1 MIVNSANLSAIRT
14 GFNTSYKRGL
24 GQAQTR
30 YGQIA
35 TTVPSST
42 KETRYGWLGKMPNM
56 RNWIGERVVQ
66 GLAEHDYSIK
76 NEDFELTIGV
86 DRNDIKDDN
95 LGIYDP
101 MFVEMGESVAAHP
114 DILSFRAL
122 SDGFTKPCYDGQN
135 FFDTDHPVLDA
146 NGDATTV
153 ANTDGGTGPAWFL
166 MSTQRALKPIIFQ
179 DREKPV
185 FTAMDDPKDPRVF
198 MNKEFI
204 YGTDAR
210 YNVGYGF
217 WQMAWGSKQPLTA
230 ANYAKARAALQG
242 MKGDYGRPLGIIPNL
257 LVVPPTMEA
266 EALELL
272 NSERNAAGATN
283 VWRNTATML
292 MSPWLAG

>member
-1 MIVNSANLSAIRT
+1 MIINSANLAAIRT
-14 GFNTSYKRGL
+14 GFNTSFRRGL
-24 GQAQTR
+24 GQATSQ
-30 YGQIA
+30 YAQIA
-35 TTVPSST
+35 TIVPSST

-56 RNWIGERVVQ
+56 RNWIGERNVQ
-66 GLAEHDYSIK
+66 GLSEHDYSIV

-95 LGIYDP
+95 LGVYDP

-114 DILSFRAL
+114 DLLTFKAL
-122 SDGFTKPCYDGQN
+122 SEGFTRPCYDGQN

-146 NGDATTV
+146 DGEVTTV
-153 ANTDGGTGPAWFL
+153 SNTGGGSGPAWFL
-166 MSTQRALKPIIFQ
+166 MSTQRALKPLIFQ

-210 YNVGYGF
+210 YAVGFGF
-217 WQMAWGSKQPLTA
+217 WQMAFGSRQPLNAETYA
-230 ANYAKARAALQG
+230 AARTALQG
-242 MKGDYGRPLGIIPNL
+242 MKGDYGRPLGIMPNL
-257 LVVPPTMEA
+257 LVVSPAMEQ

-272 NSERNAAGATN
+272 NAERNAAGATN
-283 VWRNTATML
+283 IWRSTATMM
-292 MSPWLAG
+292 MSPWLA